1 MKKTMKNMNT
11 SFNWTYK
18 VFEQIDYPPYK
29 RYCLLAY
36 KDGILRFNLEDND
49 KDSLIELYNRK
60 KNEYQ

>member
-1 MKKTMKNMNT
+1 M
-11 SFNWTYK
+11 WTTK
-18 VFEQIDYPPYK
+18 IFEQIDYPPYK

-60 KNEYQ
+60 KNEY